1 MCKLHFWFKR
11 MAQWICYV
19 LDLIVCT
26 TTFSK
31 ILIGINLLNSELCTN
46 SMIMTSSEILCNI
59 NAETVD
65 NWRFPGVSIDNYAH
79 AQYNNLI
86 KTVAGPILI
95 ELKNTISLLLLGNNG
110 INDLNWEAS
119 NKIWQNFHLWLDND
133 PINRPVLRR

>member
-1 MCKLHFWFKR
+1 MNIMF
-11 MAQWICYV
+11 
-19 LDLIVCT
+19 
-26 TTFSK
+26 
-31 ILIGINLLNSELCTN
+31 
-46 SMIMTSSEILCNI
+46 MTSSESLRNI
-59 NAETVD
+59 NVETVD

-86 KTVAGPILI
+86 KTVAGPTLI

-119 NKIWQNFHLWLDND
+119 NKIWQNVHLWLDND